1 MNKIPIENSKISH
14 RTCMGIT
21 FIAVLA
27 ALVIMYNHWKSDEPT
42 FIVDHSEIP
51 SP

>member
-1 MNKIPIENSKISH
+1 MVNSRITH
-14 RTCMGIT
+14 RNCLVII

-27 ALVIMYNHWKSDEPT
+27 ALMIIYNHWNSDKPT